1 MVHTQA
7 STPLS
12 VVQVE
17 HRGPLTD
24 VWLRKNIRD
33 DVVDNVYGSD
43 IAYWEAD
50 EVYGVINGYVTEDEV
65 ASRFDELWAK
75 FEEDTMGDREL
86 IEARTS
92 GVRDIL
98 GSSQSVDT
106 ATRNVQKG
114 EFVVTNTAIY
124 QAIVNIPRGAS
135 LVEGMNV
142 VRTNVE
148 AQLNALQ
155 ERE

>member
-33 DVVDNVYGSD
+33 DVADNVYGSD

-50 EVYGVINGYVTEDEV
+50 EVYGVINGHVTEEEV
-65 ASRFDELWAK
+65 ASRFDELWVR
-75 FEEDTMGDREL
+75 FEEDSMGDREL

-92 GVRDIL
+92 GMRDIL
-98 GSSQSVDT
+98 GPNRSADA

>member
-33 DVVDNVYGSD
+33 DVADNVYGSD

-50 EVYGVINGYVTEDEV
+50 EVYGVINGYVTEEEV

-75 FEEDTMGDREL
+75 FEEDAMGDREL

-142 VRTNVE
+142 ARTNVE

>member
-43 IAYWEAD
+43 VAYWEAD
-50 EVYGVINGYVTEDEV
+50 EVYGVINGYVTEEEV

>member
-33 DVVDNVYGSD
+33 DVADNVYGSD
-43 IAYWEAD
+43 VAYWEAD

-65 ASRFDELWAK
+65 AERFDELWSQ
-75 FEEDTMGDREL
+75 FEEDAMGDREL
-86 IEARTS
+86 IESRTS

-124 QAIVNIPRGAS
+124 QAIVNIPRGAT

>member
-33 DVVDNVYGSD
+33 DVADNVYGSD

-106 ATRNVQKG
+106 ATRNVRKG

-155 ERE
+155 EME

>member
-33 DVVDNVYGSD
+33 DVADNVYGSD

-50 EVYGVINGYVTEDEV
+50 EVYGVINEYVTEEEV

-75 FEEDTMGDREL
+75 FEEDTMDDREL

-98 GSSQSVDT
+98 GSNQSIDT

>member
-33 DVVDNVYGSD
+33 DVADNVYGSD

-50 EVYGVINGYVTEDEV
+50 EVYGVINGYITEEEV

-75 FEEDTMGDREL
+75 FEEDTMDDREL

-98 GSSQSVDT
+98 GSNQSVDT

>member
-33 DVVDNVYGSD
+33 DVADNIYGSD

-50 EVYGVINGYVTEDEV
+50 EVYGIIDGYITEDEV
-65 ASRFDELWAK
+65 AARFDELWNR
-75 FEEDTMGDREL
+75 FEDAAMGDREL
-86 IEARTS
+86 IEAKVS

-98 GSSQSVDT
+98 GSSQST
-106 ATRNVQKG
+106 NMATRNVRKG
-114 EFVVTNTAIY
+114 EFVVTGSAIY

-142 VRTNVE
+142 MRTNVE

>member
-1 MVHTQA
+1 MLDIRMTQ
-7 STPLS
+7 
-12 VVQVE
+12 
-17 HRGPLTD
+17 D
-24 VWLRKNIRD
+24 LRAERLRQYD
-33 DVVDNVYGSD
+33 
-43 IAYWEAD
+43 
-50 EVYGVINGYVTEDEV
+50 
-65 ASRFDELWAK
+65 ASRQVGYQE
-75 FEEDTMGDREL
+75 
-86 IEARTS
+86 
-92 GVRDIL
+92 VL
-98 GSSQSVDT
+98 GASDGDT

-124 QAIVNIPRGAS
+124 QAIVNIPRGAT

>member
-43 IAYWEAD
+43 VAYWEAD

-65 ASRFDELWAK
+65 AERFDELWSQ
-75 FEEDTMGDREL
+75 FEEDAMGDREL
-86 IEARTS
+86 IESRTS

-106 ATRNVQKG
+106 TTRHVQKG

-124 QAIVNIPRGAS
+124 QAIVNIPRGAT